1 MATKIQLRRDTAT
14 NWNTANPVLMEGE
27 LGIETD
33 SNKAKIGDGTSAW
46 KVLQYVPN
54 LQKVEYADIDNLYN
68 PLTDCGIYLV
78 LLNEIT
84 CGILEVTATWG
95 LNGVHQKLTGG
106 FVLGGQYDGQDINSD
121 AETPTMTASEQKV
134 FVRSRALNSSV
145 PSGEWSAWEEL
156 EDSASKA
163 LRQHGAVTELMEF
176 RADGTE
182 QMELVYNR
190 LLDEDLGY
198 SEENTITLTGASET
212 SPGVMSAA
220 DKKKLDN
227 TPGTFYFG
235 DLINS
240 GMQAGN
246 AVDWSYF
253 GNNIT
258 SYIMFRLALMVNS
271 AFYARIKTPNASDGY
286 TSTVPVTVCYSEGN
300 SISVSIIYS
309 DGGLRLY
316 NLVIGSD
323 GNVVEAHD
331 ENISQL
337 LKQQPFVIDLS
348 VIGGLQFGE
357 STGSVSREYAND
369 LNDAIN
375 SQRPIVGK
383 YIDRLINLNATSNG
397 SVILLTSF
405 DSSNSATLPMRCS
418 SYTFRIYMNTAAY
431 ERYGVSASIGS

>member
-1 MATKIQLRRDTAT
+1 MADRIMLRRDTAA

-27 LGIETD
+27 LGIENDT
-33 SNKAKIGDGTSAW
+33 NKMKIGNGTSAW
-46 KVLQYVPN
+46 ESLPYVPN
-54 LQKVEYADIDNLYN
+54 LQKVEYANIDNLYN
-68 PLTDCGIYLV
+68 PLTDVGVYLV
-78 LLNEIT
+78 QLADTT

-95 LNGVHQKLTGG
+95 LNGIHQKLSGS
-106 FVLGGQYDGQDINSD
+106 FVLGGQYEGQDINSE
-121 AETPTMTASEQKV
+121 AETPVMTANEQKT
-134 FVRSRALNSSV
+134 FVRRRALSSGV
-145 PSGEWSAWEEL
+145 PSGEWSKWEEF

-176 RADGTE
+176 RSDGTE

-190 LLDEDLGY
+190 LLDEDLDY
-198 SEENTITLTGASET
+198 SDGHTITLPGASET

-246 AVDWSYF
+246 AVDWSCF

-258 SYIMFRLALMVNS
+258 SYTMFRLALMVNS

-286 TSTVPVTVCYSEGN
+286 TSIVPVTVCYNEEDF
-300 SISVSIIYS
+300 IEISIIYN
-309 DGGLRLY
+309 DYGLHLY

-323 GNVVEAHD
+323 GNVVEAHN

-337 LKQQPFVIDLS
+337 LKQQPFVVDLS

-357 STGSVSREYAND
+357 STGSVDREYAND

-375 SQRPIVGK
+375 SQRPIIGK